1 MRGFELWGRGR
12 VGERWERR
20 DAERRGRDKE
30 ETRKR
35 QVDRWGERREERGR
49 CREKRCAHL
58 I

>member
-1 MRGFELWGRGR
+1 MCVGLSFGEEDGWERGGR
-12 VGERWERR
+12 EETRR
-20 DAERRGRDKE
+20 DAE